1 MTRVIKISKL
11 TVLTR
16 MTAKMMTTVNGFT
29 MMITMT
35 RMAGMKKGA
44 GLDDWFD

>member
-1 MTRVIKISKL
+1 
-11 TVLTR
+11 
-16 MTAKMMTTVNGFT
+16 MMTTVNGLT

-35 RMAGMKKGA
+35 RMAGMTRGA

>member
-16 MTAKMMTTVNGFT
+16 MTAKMMTTVNGL
-29 MMITMT
+29 TMT
-35 RMAGMKKGA
+35 RMAGMTRGA
-44 GLDDWFD
+44 G